1 MFIVMY
7 QSLRPEEMEFL
18 SRWQIIPGEIY
29 EKRDSRPISLLTVAR
44 VVHNATQL

>member
-18 SRWQIIPGEIY
+18 SRWQIVPGEIY
-29 EKRDSRPISLLTVAR
+29 ERRDSQTNFSADSSSSSP
-44 VVHNATQL
+44 